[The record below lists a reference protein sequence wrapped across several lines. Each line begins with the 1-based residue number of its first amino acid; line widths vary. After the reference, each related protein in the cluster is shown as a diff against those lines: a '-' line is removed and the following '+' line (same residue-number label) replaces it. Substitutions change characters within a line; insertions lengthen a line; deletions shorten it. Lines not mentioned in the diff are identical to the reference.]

1 MEGWWWCGAA
11 LYDSGDDESRGG
23 RKIINWPS
31 NLNARIHSRSLETWY
46 VSAFNLFSI
55 SPTMQALI
63 PDFVADP
70 SKSDEADRYHGIFFD
85 RHLPR
90 SILPYIRIHLHL
102 RMHFDWRKLAAKI
115 GTLAAFGPHL
125 FVIIWAGSDITG
137 GLLQAYDRAGY
148 EPSNAISTA
157 IGATSS
163 VLGLSTSAHPADG
176 IFLYKS

>member
-1 MEGWWWCGAA
+1 MPAYIPVPSRRERR
-11 LYDSGDDESRGG
+11 SGRT
-23 RKIINWPS
+23 
-31 NLNARIHSRSLETWY
+31 RS
-46 VSAFNLFSI
+46 SI
-55 SPTMQALI
+55 SS
-63 PDFVADP
+63 ADP
-70 SKSDEADRYHGIFFD
+70 NRPIE
-85 RHLPR
+85 
-90 SILPYIRIHLHL
+90 
-102 RMHFDWRKLAAKI
+102 
-115 GTLAAFGPHL
+115 TLTFGPHL